1 MLLRKCIERTANPEN
16 KHAICRGLRLE
27 QMRPKERISVSS
39 AGRI

>member
-27 QMRPKERISVSS
+27 QMRPKERISVSP